1 MVNIPD
7 FKTPVRKGEIVVFPV
22 SLMLTTGK
30 QTELDVD
37 FKLGN
42 SKIDISI
49 LGYSYNKVKESI
61 FVCLFVCT
69 EGSC

>member
-1 MVNIPD
+1 
-7 FKTPVRKGEIVVFPV
+7 
-22 SLMLTTGK
+22 MLTTGK

-49 LGYSYNKVKESI
+49 LGYSYNKIKESI